1 MTIIRSLAVACVVSA
16 ANLGFFSV
24 TADAYGPPIN
34 TNPNAE
40 CTAFQ
45 VDRNVW
51 HLRCVVRDSDGGEGF
66 VYYVDHNGQW
76 YLMAD

>member
-24 TADAYGPPIN
+24 NADAYGPPIN

-40 CTAFQ
+40 CTAFE
-45 VDRNVW
+45 VHRNVW
-51 HLRCVVRDSDGGEGF
+51 HLRCVVRHEWGEHI
-66 VYYVDHNGQW
+66 YYVDQDGQW